1 MLSRNDLSF
10 DLQVWPTQLL
20 DSFKLANDFPE
31 TLIILNHTGCPLL
44 NNNKDDESEWY
55 EGMKKLSKS
64 ENVVVKI
71 SGLFMRGN
79 PGDKYLEEVI
89 NETISLFGVERCF
102 FASNFPVDSI
112 KISYKELWDY
122 FFKVS
127 RNYTNSE
134 KNKLFYKNAQSYYRI

>member
-1 MLSRNDLSF
+1 
-10 DLQVWPTQLL
+10 
-20 DSFKLANDFPE
+20 
-31 TLIILNHTGCPLL
+31 
-44 NNNKDDESEWY
+44 
-55 EGMKKLSKS
+55 MKKLSES

-79 PGDKYLEEVI
+79 PGDKYLEYVI
-89 NETISLFGVERCF
+89 GETISLFGIERCF

-112 KISYKELWDY
+112 KISYKDLWDY

-127 RNYTNSE
+127 KNYTNSE